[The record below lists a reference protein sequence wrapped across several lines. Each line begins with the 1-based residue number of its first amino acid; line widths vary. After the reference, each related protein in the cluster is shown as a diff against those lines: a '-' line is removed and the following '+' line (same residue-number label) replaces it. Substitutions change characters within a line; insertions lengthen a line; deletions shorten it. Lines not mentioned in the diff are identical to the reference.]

1 MKKILTFFAT
11 LLTVYTAQAQC
22 SSVFTSVQTPV
33 SNSLQNVLFTTNA
46 TWGSPLPS
54 GVDVFLTLN
63 FGDASSPY
71 TAHGNFNYNH
81 IYAATGTYNAKLAIS
96 IIDTVHSQLLCT
108 DTLTKQVVVT
118 GASSSCQS
126 IFSTTI
132 DPTNNGAVQ
141 FAASNPSGTSNMHYS
156 WTYGDG
162 YTGAGANVSHTYA
175 TSGTYTV
182 TLKAIDSA
190 TNPVCVYTVTNTI
203 QVTNTCGGHIANY
216 NVVSI
221 NYSTVNINNTSATFP
236 GQSIETHW
244 DFGDGSTATTTY
256 AATHAYATAGTYNVK
271 MKVSWIDIN
280 SLNVICMDS
289 TVTAVTVLAPQNII
303 SGNVIFDSL
312 GTPLGNYD
320 TAQVWLFKKD
330 AAGLYQP
337 VDSQK
342 NNLTNYTSY
351 YGFQGK
357 PSGTYIVRAKRITG
371 AQTGMDDAP
380 TYHSASLY
388 WTQATNITHTGVTVT
403 GKDIV
408 MQGGTMTLGPGS
420 ISGTVTDAS
429 NNGVANLIVY
439 LRDINNQLMK
449 YTYTDANGNYSFNTL
464 FVGVYSVY
472 PELLNYITT
481 PISNIALTS
490 SQNTQTGLAFTQTTN
505 EIKPKGTGVQSMRKS
520 NFVVYPNPAK
530 SNAFIRWTDGAG
542 TADITLTDIAGGV
555 VSELKNVTMTG
566 TTTLNIATLPSGLYF
581 IKVQT
586 DEMQQIVKISVLH

>member
-11 LLTVYTAQAQC
+11 LWTVYTAQAQC
-22 SSVFTSVQTPV
+22 SSVFSATQTPV
-33 SNSLQNVLFTTNA
+33 SNSLQNVSFVSNA

-63 FGDASSPY
+63 FGDASTPY
-71 TAHGNFNYNH
+71 VSHSNFNQNH
-81 IYAATGTYNAKLAIS
+81 IYATTGTYNAKLAIS
-96 IIDTVHSQLLCT
+96 VIDTVHSQLLCT

-118 GASSSCQS
+118 GPSSSCQS
-126 IFSTTI
+126 VFSTII
-132 DPTNNGAVQ
+132 DPTNNGSVQ
-141 FAASNPSGTSNMHYS
+141 FAASNPSGTPNMHYS

-175 TSGTYTV
+175 TSGSYTV

-190 TNPVCVYTVTNTI
+190 TNPICVYTITNTI

-216 NVVSI
+216 NVVNIS
-221 NYSTVNINNTSATFP
+221 YSTVSINNTSATFP

-244 DFGDGSTATTTY
+244 DFGDGATATATY
-256 AATHAYATAGTYNVK
+256 ATTHAYAAAGTYNVK

-289 TVTAVTVLAPQNII
+289 TVTAITVLAPQNII
-303 SGNVIFDSL
+303 SGNVVFDSL

-320 TAQVWLFKKD
+320 TAQVWLYKKD

-342 NNLTNYTSY
+342 NNLLNYSSY

-380 TYHSASLY
+380 TYHNASLY
-388 WTQATNITHTGVTVT
+388 WAQAANIAHTGVTVT
-403 GKDIV
+403 GKDIII
-408 MQGGTMTLGPGS
+408 QSGTMTLGPGN
-420 ISGTVTDAS
+420 ISGTVIDAS

-449 YTYTDANGNYSFNTL
+449 YTYTDANGSYSFNTL

-472 PELLNYITT
+472 PELLNYVTT

-490 SQNTQTGLAFTQTTN
+490 SQSTQTGLAFVQTAN
-505 EIKPKGTGVQSMRKS
+505 EIKPKGTGVAGVNKT
-520 NFVVYPNPAK
+520 NFVIYPNPAK
-530 SNAFIRWTDGAG
+530 TVASIRWENTGG
-542 TADITLTDIAGGV
+542 TADITITDLAGRIV
-555 VSELKNVTMTG
+555 TELKNVAMTG
-566 TTTLNIATLPSGLYF
+566 TTDVNVSALQSGLYF
-581 IKVQT
+581 VKIQNAETQQT
-586 DEMQQIVKISVLH
+586 VKISIL